1 MECHPTFRPKTTFLD
16 GTCRQD
22 NWQEVI
28 LKNTAL
34 LCPLPPLHGW
44 PILGCQPTNCSQDC
58 ILKRFLC
65 SLNIFRYVSI
75 SEMKRAL
82 FDCPCQKKVV
92 RGLIKICPGQNRSQT
107 VDNNQGGSLPH
118 KYNLKSQPSTGGDVY
133 MKDCRRLQNKEV
145 RKDTASKNIWM
156 MLEVEGGGDD

>member
-1 MECHPTFRPKTTFLD
+1 MECQTIFRPKTTFLD

-34 LCPLPPLHGW
+34 LCPIPPLAW
-44 PILGCQPTNCSQDC
+44 VANSRVATNKLQPG
-58 ILKRFLC
+58 LRFLC
-65 SLNIFRYVSI
+65 SLNIFRYVSV
-75 SEMKRAL
+75 SEIKRAL

-92 RGLIKICPGQNRSQT
+92 RGLIKICLDQKWSQT
-107 VDNNQGGSLPH
+107 VDNNPGGSLPH
-118 KYNLKSQPSTGGDVY
+118 KYNLKSPPSKGRDFYV
-133 MKDCRRLQNKEV
+133 MHCRRLQNKEV
-145 RKDTASKNIWM
+145 TKDTASKNIWM